1 MPIIT
6 ELFEPQR
13 TNANGGERR
22 SGAPGRTRTSTMLP
36 LPDFESGASTNSATG
51 AGGRNIAAKPGGSTG
66 VQLPSVPAKRA
77 SIFRNEAQV
86 CARAR
91 AGAQGSAA
99 RSCLFS
105 AMIRSWAPRSTQ
117 VGFTRLA
124 SSNCRSRAS
133 PRSVSRLR
141 SPGTRENVAH
151 ITAARAPSPHSRV
164 RHRRSCRPGPEAPAP
179 ARRPSGRR
187 DPARTSPRPACP
199 RGA

>member
-1 MPIIT
+1 
-6 ELFEPQR
+6 
-13 TNANGGERR
+13 
-22 SGAPGRTRTSTMLP
+22 
-36 LPDFESGASTNSATG
+36 
-51 AGGRNIAAKPGGSTG
+51 

-133 PRSVSRLR
+133 PRSVYLAR
-141 SPGTRENVAH
+141 GTRECRISMSRVARA
-151 ITAARAPSPHSRV
+151 TSAPAPSPHSRV

>member
-1 MPIIT
+1 
-6 ELFEPQR
+6 
-13 TNANGGERR
+13 
-22 SGAPGRTRTSTMLP
+22 
-36 LPDFESGASTNSATG
+36 
-51 AGGRNIAAKPGGSTG
+51 

-141 SPGTRENVAH
+141 SPGTRENATRH
-151 ITAARAPSPHSRV
+151 RGTRPFTAFARA
-164 RHRRSCRPGPEAPAP
+164 A
-179 ARRPSGRR
+179 
-187 DPARTSPRPACP
+187 
-199 RGA
+199 